1 MNIVISVRR
10 VICRHTYRN
19 DLPVG
24 ALPHGAVIATCTK
37 CGKVAVR

>member
-1 MNIVISVRR
+1 MVIVWQI
-10 VICRHTYRN
+10 ICRHTYRN